1 MEFQARAVKQ
11 KRRFRGN
18 DFGFDYKRL
27 REEKKNCR
35 SIVETGSGSLF
46 ESVH

>member
-11 KRRFRGN
+11 KRGFQGN
-18 DFGFDYKRL
+18 DFGFYYKRL

-35 SIVETGSGSLF
+35 SIVETGHGSLLD
-46 ESVH
+46 SVH

>member
-11 KRRFRGN
+11 KRRFQGN
-18 DFGFDYKRL
+18 DFGFDYKCL

-35 SIVETGSGSLF
+35 SAVETGSGSLF